1 VHPSRIEC
9 HLSAITP
16 AVEPLSG
23 AEQVT
28 VNPQPYFVPS
38 AASASEIL
46 TNVAVQYSLVA
57 QDAEFYDVHCHSDT
71 SIPTLT
77 SVSDSWDT
85 FEFNFV
91 NPFACDDYSDS
102 DWEEDVGE
110 ETADDTLQ
118 SPPNPTDSDS
128 SSQFRALDTASLHS
142 FMHVNKITFRNTGP
156 DSLSGE
162 SHGDREE
169 AVIIPVTPFPHP
181 HLLSPIIEEDEV
193 DESSSPEMNSED
205 EDEDEETSDTE
216 TIHPSSILLHPH

>member
-9 HLSAITP
+9 HLSAISL

-23 AEQVT
+23 AEPDM

-38 AASASEIL
+38 TASASEFL
-46 TNVAVQYSLVA
+46 TNVAVQYSLA
-57 QDAEFYDVHCHSDT
+57 QDAEFYDAHCHSDT

-102 DWEEDVGE
+102 DWEEDMEE

-118 SPPNPTDSDS
+118 SPPRPIDS

-156 DSLSGE
+156 DRLSGE
-162 SHGDREE
+162 NHGDGEE
-169 AVIIPVTPFPHP
+169 AVVIPVTPFPHP

-216 TIHPSSILLHPH
+216 TIRPSSILLHPH